1 MTTINKIKINLD
13 KLLKEIIPKNT
24 KITREVIDLIKIICK
39 EFIENLS
46 QNSSLLYLISSK
58 HLLTQED
65 ISKIIAKSGLGRY
78 IIEIDEELK
87 KYTKEE
93 LELKKFSK

>member
-93 LELKKFSK
+93 LELKKF

>member
-1 MTTINKIKINLD
+1 L
-13 KLLKEIIPKNT
+13 
-24 KITREVIDLIKIICK
+24 
-39 EFIENLS
+39 
-46 QNSSLLYLISSK
+46 SLLYLISSK

-65 ISKIIAKSGLGRY
+65 ISKIIATSGLGRY

>member
-24 KITREVIDLIKIICK
+24 KIPREVIDLIKILCK

>member
-78 IIEIDEELK
+78 IIEIDDELK